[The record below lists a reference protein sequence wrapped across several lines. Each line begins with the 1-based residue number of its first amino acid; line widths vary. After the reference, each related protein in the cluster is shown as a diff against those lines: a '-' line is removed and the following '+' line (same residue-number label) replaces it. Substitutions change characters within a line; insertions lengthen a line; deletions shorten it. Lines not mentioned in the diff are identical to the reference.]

1 MFAWQ
6 NGRRWDPNMRCL
18 VLFSCFVGLSSVA
31 QAQYAGSTIGLVA
44 TGTSADD
51 ELTLGGQLSLGLEGE
66 HRMGVGNWKGTY
78 RATVGYAES
87 FRATGRSLFPARVD
101 AGIRY
106 DFFEDRRRPF
116 LAAAFSYWQLT
127 NPPSGYAEPTRLVAP
142 ALRLGYEHYLATEI
156 SVSLEFGGAWY
167 LVIDGPDPILLD
179 YSLGLRT
186 HY

>member
-6 NGRRWDPNMRCL
+6 NGLRWDPDMRCL

-44 TGTSADD
+44 TGTSSDD

-127 NPPSGYAEPTRLVAP
+127 NPPSGYVEPTRLVAP

-156 SVSLEFGGAWY
+156 SVSLELGGAWY

>member
-1 MFAWQ
+1 
-6 NGRRWDPNMRCL
+6 MRLLLPLC
-18 VLFSCFVGLSSVA
+18 GLLLLPSTV
-31 QAQYAGSTIGLVA
+31 QAQYAGSTIGVVV
-44 TGTSADD
+44 TGASAND

-87 FRATGRSLFPARVD
+87 FRATGSSLFPARVD
-101 AGIRY
+101 AGLRY
-106 DFFEDRRRPF
+106 DFLEDRRRPF
-116 LAAAFSYWQLT
+116 FGAAFSYWQLT

-156 SVSLEFGGAWY
+156 SLSFEVGGAWFI
-167 LVIDGPDPILLD
+167 VIDGDDPVVLD
-179 YSLGLRT
+179 YGIGLRT